1 MIYLF
6 AAFGVIWLAVF
17 AYMLVIDGKCA
28 RLEKEIGNTGKDP
41 KAGGK

>member
-17 AYMLVIDGKCA
+17 AYMAVIDGKCA
-28 RLEKEIGNTGKDP
+28 RLEKEIESAGKNP
-41 KAGGK
+41 KADRA